1 MKLIT
6 TTPDLQAA
14 CAELE
19 KSQFVTVDTEFMR
32 EQTFWP
38 KLCLVQL
45 AAPDVEFIVDP
56 MSPTIDLAAFW
67 SLMTNESVVKVFHAA
82 RQDIEIVFRETGS
95 VPHPVF
101 DTQVAA
107 MVCGFG
113 EQISYMN
120 LVKKITGASLDKS
133 SRFTDW
139 TRRPLS
145 EKQLDYAIGDV
156 THLREIYTKLKAEL
170 ESSKRAS
177 WLAEEMAIL
186 TNHATYEQKPID
198 AWQRLKLKVKNR
210 KSLAILMSIA
220 QWREEAA
227 QSQNVPR
234 NRILRDDAL
243 YDIANQ
249 GPKNAQDLSKL
260 RSINDGFVRSARAK
274 GLIEAISAGAKRDL
288 ETVPKLPHNEPL
300 SAKALATLELLKVL
314 LKASAAQHGVATKL
328 IADASDLE
336 KLARDG
342 TPDIPALK
350 GWRKELFGNDALK
363 LKRGEVALTL
373 SNGDVRLIHTTN

>member
-1 MKLIT
+1 
-6 TTPDLQAA
+6 
-14 CAELE
+14 
-19 KSQFVTVDTEFMR
+19 
-32 EQTFWP
+32 
-38 KLCLVQL
+38 
-45 AAPDVEFIVDP
+45 
-56 MSPTIDLAAFW
+56 
-67 SLMTNESVVKVFHAA
+67 
-82 RQDIEIVFRETGS
+82 
-95 VPHPVF
+95 
-101 DTQVAA
+101 
-107 MVCGFG
+107 
-113 EQISYMN
+113 
-120 LVKKITGASLDKS
+120 
-133 SRFTDW
+133 
-139 TRRPLS
+139 
-145 EKQLDYAIGDV
+145 
-156 THLREIYTKLKAEL
+156 
-170 ESSKRAS
+170 
-177 WLAEEMAIL
+177 
-186 TNHATYEQKPID
+186 
-198 AWQRLKLKVKNR
+198 
-210 KSLAILMSIA
+210 MSIA